1 MLYHFNK
8 ICQWIL
14 DIFYDTPASKFEWD
28 NFKKNVFL
36 SDKGE
41 DFSKRIGG
49 LYIPKLY
56 DYQIETTKYIDSCR
70 PMFLKFTNNQDFDIL
85 LSTSVE
91 IIEAFDARAE
101 YTNYKKT
108 LEVNKSKEMSEKIE
122 IANSD
127 KISKATQP
135 YVEPVYDLMIKKEH
149 VFRSINMSDFVIA
162 NRAKYY
168 F

>member
-41 DFSKRIGG
+41 DFSKRIAG

-70 PMFLKFTNNQDFDIL
+70 PMFLKFTNNQDFDML

-91 IIEAFDARAE
+91 IIEAFDAR
-101 YTNYKKT
+101 
-108 LEVNKSKEMSEKIE
+108 
-122 IANSD
+122 
-127 KISKATQP
+127 
-135 YVEPVYDLMIKKEH
+135 VE
-149 VFRSINMSDFVIA
+149 
-162 NRAKYY
+162 
-168 F
+168 